1 MFTYEPPEQLANL
14 DDTKQ
19 MLDERLTQM
28 EAEMRA
34 FAGV

>member
-14 DDTKQ
+14 EDAKQ
-19 MLDERLTQM
+19 MLDARLKSM
-28 EAEMRA
+28 EADMRA